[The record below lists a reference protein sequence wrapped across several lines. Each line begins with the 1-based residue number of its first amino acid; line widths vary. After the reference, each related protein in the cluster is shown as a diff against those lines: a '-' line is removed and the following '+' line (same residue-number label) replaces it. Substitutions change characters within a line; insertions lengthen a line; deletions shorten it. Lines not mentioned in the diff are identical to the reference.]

1 MTNTNKL
8 HIRLRF
14 VSFLVVIL
22 AFTLGNCTSKK
33 YQGLTGVFATVDSL
47 ANKSEYRD
55 SALSLLE
62 NVRDTILCQDEET
75 RMAYKLLRIKVYD
88 RLWKS
93 CDEENE
99 IFDILEYYNN
109 KGDMTMLP
117 FALYYAGR
125 HTAKQYDAPSAL
137 KYFNRAH
144 EMISKD
150 SSNYMNIKICTQT
163 GILYSQ
169 QMLYEKSRESYIK
182 ALEYSRV
189 AKDTVWAMWNLRDI
203 AGSYQMVGMK
213 DTCDFYLHKA
223 LQLAKAKNDT
233 MMQKGIQ
240 LCLSDNYIEM
250 ERYDSAMIYLRP
262 ILKNPIKEDESPI
275 YTNASK
281 IYLHEGII
289 DSALYC
295 IDKVLQN
302 GTAQGKKAAYRNRT
316 RIDLIRGDIASARS
330 DFENYVLYIDS
341 INHITASEALAKA
354 SAAYDYSMKEQ
365 ENAVLQEKSRRWQFW
380 TWISL
385 ASCIALV
392 LAFFLFYVY
401 FKKRSA
407 EESARSLALEIA
419 LGETREK
426 TGWEPLRTHP
436 RDKKAALTEIEKNH
450 HQSIASGRYYEVRGL
465 FDKHIDEETNVS
477 ENEWKTLEKYIGEA
491 YPQLVAE
498 LKKRVKMNEAEK
510 QVCWLMKMRFTP
522 SQIAFLLNKTPQ
534 TITSIRARLYSK
546 IFKTKGTSKQFDD
559 YFESI

>member
-1 MTNTNKL
+1 MLSNLLK
-8 HIRLRF
+8 HE
-14 VSFLVVIL
+14 
-22 AFTLGNCTSKK
+22 G
-33 YQGLTGVFATVDSL
+33 
-47 ANKSEYRD
+47 
-55 SALSLLE
+55 SA
-62 NVRDTILCQDEET
+62 
-75 RMAYKLLRIKVYD
+75 
-88 RLWKS
+88 
-93 CDEENE
+93 
-99 IFDILEYYNN
+99 
-109 KGDMTMLP
+109 
-117 FALYYAGR
+117 
-125 HTAKQYDAPSAL
+125 
-137 KYFNRAH
+137 
-144 EMISKD
+144 
-150 SSNYMNIKICTQT
+150 
-163 GILYSQ
+163 
-169 QMLYEKSRESYIK
+169 
-182 ALEYSRV
+182 
-189 AKDTVWAMWNLRDI
+189 
-203 AGSYQMVGMK
+203 
-213 DTCDFYLHKA
+213 
-223 LQLAKAKNDT
+223 
-233 MMQKGIQ
+233 
-240 LCLSDNYIEM
+240 
-250 ERYDSAMIYLRP
+250 
-262 ILKNPIKEDESPI
+262 I
-275 YTNASK
+275 YTNASI
-281 IYLHEGII
+281 IYLHEGKI
-289 DSALYC
+289 DSALYY
-295 IDKVLQN
+295 IGKVLDI
-302 GTAQGKKAAYRNRT
+302 GTVQGKKVAYRNRT
-316 RIDLIRGDIASARS
+316 RIDLMRGDLTSARS

-341 INHITASEALAKA
+341 INRITASEALAKA

-365 ENAVLQEKSRRWQFW
+365 ENALLQEKSRRWQFW

-392 LAFFLFYVY
+392 LAFFLYYVY

-436 RDKKAALTEIEKNH
+436 RDNKAALTEIEKNH

>member
-1 MTNTNKL
+1 MTFFIKQDKNQRKAL
-8 HIRLRF
+8 I
-14 VSFLVVIL
+14 VSVL
-22 AFTLGNCTSKK
+22 ASFFWGCANNEH
-33 YQGLTGVFATVDSL
+33 QGFQGVLATADSMTI
-47 ANKSEYRD
+47 ATQYND
-55 SALSLLE
+55 SAVKLLE
-62 NVRDTILCQDEET
+62 QVKDSMMRQDEAT
-75 RMAYKLLRIKVYD
+75 QMAYKLMRIKAYD
-88 RLWKS
+88 RARQPY
-93 CDEENE
+93 DGEDE
-99 IFDILEYYNN
+99 IFNILDYYEK
-109 KGDMTMLP
+109 KGDKGLLP
-117 FALYYAGR
+117 VALYYAGR
-125 HTAKQYDAPSAL
+125 HTSKQHDTPYAL
-137 KYFNRAH
+137 EFFRRAH
-144 EMISKD
+144 EQIAND
-150 SSNYMNIKICTQT
+150 SSNYLNGWICSQKGQLFRDQLFYKESRTQFT
-163 GILYSQ
+163 DALNYS
-169 QMLYEKSRESYIK
+169 LVS
-182 ALEYSRV
+182 
-189 AKDTVWAMWNLRDI
+189 KDTMSTIYNLRDI
-203 AGSYQMVGMK
+203 GGSYQMAGDAV
-213 DTCDFYLHKA
+213 TCDTYLHKA
-223 LQLAKAKNDT
+223 LRLAEEKRDT
-233 MMQKGIQ
+233 MMVRNI
-240 LCLSDNYIEM
+240 LCCLSDNNIEM
-250 ERYDSAMIYLRP
+250 EHYDSAKIYIKPLLSNL
-262 ILKNPIKEDESPI
+262 LKHEGSAI
-275 YTNASK
+275 YTNASI
-281 IYLHEGII
+281 IYLHEGKI
-289 DSALYC
+289 DSALYY
-295 IDKVLQN
+295 IGKVLDI
-302 GTAQGKKAAYRNRT
+302 GTVQGKKVAYRNRT
-316 RIDLIRGDIASARS
+316 RIDLMRGDLTSARS

-341 INHITASEALAKA
+341 INRITASEALAKA

-365 ENAVLQEKSRRWQFW
+365 ENALLQEKSRRWQFW

-392 LAFFLFYVY
+392 LAFFLYYVY

-436 RDKKAALTEIEKNH
+436 RDNKAALTEIEKNH